1 MELNMDM
8 LLGLSIGIIVSALI
22 GYAIYRA
29 SSTSNVSEDLKTTF
43 KALSADALRDNNES
57 FLRLAEENLKG
68 FQEKALGT
76 LEQKRTEVESLIK
89 PIGDALKDVN
99 TGIQEVEKARKQAYG
114 ELTSTVQALANGQD
128 KLTSETS
135 NLVTALRAPSVRGRW
150 GEMQL
155 RRTMEFAGMIQHCD
169 FDEQQSVKSEDSW
182 LRPDVVVHLPGGK
195 NVVVDAKTPLQA
207 YIEAIESD
215 DTEFQLK
222 KLKDHATQ
230 VRSHITSLASK
241 DYWEHLEHSPEFVV
255 MFIPGE
261 SFYSAALQSDPS
273 LIEFGAEHKVL
284 IATPTTLIGLLRTV
298 AHVWKQ
304 EKIAESAQAISDLG
318 RELYDRIRVLAEHF
332 GSVGVHLDKSIDA
345 YNKAVG
351 SLESRVLTS
360 ARKFANL
367 ESSTTKEIPLLVP
380 VERSSR
386 TVQQEELSDPLKTN
400 QKSAEE

>member
-8 LLGLSIGIIVSALI
+8 LLGLFIGVIVSAL

-29 SSTSNVSEDLKTTF
+29 FSTSNVSEDLKTTF
-43 KALSADALRDNNES
+43 KALSADALKDNSES
-57 FLRLAEENLKG
+57 FLRLAQENLKG
-68 FQEKALGT
+68 FQKEAEGT
-76 LEQKRTEVESLIK
+76 LEQKRTEVENLIK
-89 PIGDALKDVN
+89 PMKEALEKVD
-99 TGIQEVEKARKQAYG
+99 TGITEVEKARTLAYG
-114 ELTSTVQALANGQD
+114 ELINQVKSLGAGQD

-135 NLVTALRAPSVRGRW
+135 NLITALRAPSVRGRW

-155 RRTMEFAGMIQHCD
+155 RRTMEFAGMMQHCD

-215 DTEFQLK
+215 DAEFQLQ

-241 DYWEHLEHSPEFVV
+241 DYWEHFENSPEFVV

-298 AHVWKQ
+298 AYVWKQ

-318 RELYDRIRVLAEHF
+318 KELYDRIRVLAEHF
-332 GSVGVHLDKSIDA
+332 ASVGTHLDKSVEA

-367 ESSTTKEIPLLVP
+367 ESSTTREIPLLGP
-380 VERSSR
+380 VERFSR
-386 TVQQEELSDPLKTN
+386 TVQQEELSNSLETN
-400 QKSAEE
+400 QKPAEE